1 MATSKKIAVKSAAR
15 GVARRPSGPIEIL
28 LVVLKFNDV
37 LQNDTPGEGGTEY
50 AMRLRRDDP
59 RARIEGTDLIVR
71 RPGGLIR
78 FTIAS
83 ATDDRARYY
92 PVGITFLREG
102 ARSSSDTQ
110 RLGFLNFP
118 QARTEVDGATL
129 LIADTYRDPAK
140 RVRYKFSVVIQRGAD
155 GAIGIIDPGIVH
167 DGDQ

>member
-1 MATSKKIAVKSAAR
+1 MATSKKIAAKSATR
-15 GVARRPSGPIEIL
+15 GVAKRPSGPIEIV

-37 LQNDTPGEGGTEY
+37 LENDTPGEAGSEY
-50 AMRLRRDDP
+50 QMKLRRPDP
-59 RARIEGTDLIVR
+59 RTRIEGTDLIVR

-78 FTIAS
+78 FTVVS
-83 ATDDRARYY
+83 AAGDRERYY

-102 ARSSSDTQ
+102 ARSASDAQ

-118 QARTEVDGATL
+118 QTRTESDGSSL

-140 RVRYKFSVVIQRGAD
+140 RIRYKFSVVIQRGSD
-155 GAIGIIDPGIVH
+155 GTVGIIDPGIVH